1 MKLIYTGA
9 QGTGKSTM
17 LRLTPIDNKI
27 TEVVRQMAKQ
37 GVKINRDGDE
47 ESQKSIFNAYMG
59 LLNQDGEWVSDRGL
73 TDVLAYTMYLYAN
86 NPGLDL
92 GDIMA
97 EQLRELRNYNRE
109 HQDVIYVYFPIEFPV
124 VGDGVRDTDEVYR
137 STIDR
142 YIKDLLIMSNA
153 HFITITGDVKNR
165 EETIRNLLG
174 R

>member
-47 ESQKSIFNAYMG
+47 ESQELIFNAYMV
-59 LLNQDGEWVSDRGL
+59 LLNQAGEWVSDRGL
-73 TDVLAYTMYLYAN
+73 TDVLAYTMYLHAN
-86 NPGLDL
+86 NPELDL
-92 GDIMA
+92 GDIMT
-97 EQLRELRNYNRE
+97 EQLRKLKNYNQE